1 MVDEIE
7 PEELESR
14 IENGDP
20 PQIID
25 IRNNEN
31 FSQGHIPGAENV
43 PFPDLTQRIEEHDW
57 TDDVVVVC
65 PIGESS
71 LQAARL
77 IESYEGFDGDVAN
90 LKDGYRGWDYGLE
103 KGE

>member
-7 PEELESR
+7 PNELKKR
-14 IENGDP
+14 LDDGDV

-31 FSQGHIPGAENV
+31 FSKGHIPGAENV
-43 PFPDLTQRIEEHDW
+43 PFPDLTQRIEEHEW
-57 TDDVVVVC
+57 SDDDVVVC

-77 IESYEGFDGDVAN
+77 IESYEGFEGKVAN
-90 LKDGYRGWDYGLE
+90 LKDGYRGWEYDLE
-103 KGE
+103 EG